1 MTPDQFRDWL
11 AAMQASGRIS
21 RKAWQ
26 ADAAALLGASVAA
39 VRNYA
44 RIGCNRT
51 VALACAAL
59 LAGLG

>member
-1 MTPDQFRDWL
+1 MTPAEFREWL
-11 AAMQASGRIS
+11 DAMQTSGRIS
-21 RKAWQ
+21 RKSWQ

-51 VALACAAL
+51 IALACAAL
-59 LAGLG
+59 LAGLE